1 MDTVIRQA
9 DPEGWIAEVFS
20 AKSVARGGVIRRD
33 LRWIDRE
40 IGRDR
45 FIAKVR
51 ARGFHLVETG
61 GQWIVICNTSFLR
74 VVC

>member
-1 MDTVIRQA
+1 MDAILRKA

-20 AKSVARGGVIRRD
+20 AKSVARGGVIHRD

-45 FIAKVR
+45 FIAEVR